1 MITRQAVYNEREL
14 KANKVNEHSLSLEFT
29 QLRGRDSRHEKTWI
43 TRGHLMNITYAKK
56 LMKLLSIETELR
68 DLFEALKNVMLCI
81 SYLKLATLRVKA
93 MKAIKKLIKQN
104 PEIIAEA

>member
-1 MITRQAVYNEREL
+1 
-14 KANKVNEHSLSLEFT
+14 
-29 QLRGRDSRHEKTWI
+29 
-43 TRGHLMNITYAKK
+43 MNITYAKK
-56 LMKLLSIETELR
+56 VMKLLSIETELR

-104 PEIIAEA
+104 PEILAEA

>member
-1 MITRQAVYNEREL
+1 
-14 KANKVNEHSLSLEFT
+14 
-29 QLRGRDSRHEKTWI
+29 
-43 TRGHLMNITYAKK
+43 MNITYGKK
-56 LMKLLSIETELR
+56 IMKLLSIETELR

-104 PEIIAEA
+104 PEILAEA